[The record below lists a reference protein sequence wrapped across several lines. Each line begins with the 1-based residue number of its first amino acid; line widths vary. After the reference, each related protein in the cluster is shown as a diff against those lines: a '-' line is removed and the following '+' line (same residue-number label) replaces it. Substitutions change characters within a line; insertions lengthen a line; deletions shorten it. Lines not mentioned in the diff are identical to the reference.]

1 MTFTIMAR
9 CQDSG
14 KLGIASATR
23 SLAVGA
29 RMTPALRN
37 KGVVAVMAI
46 ADKRLGMTALRLL
59 DAGHKAP
66 GVIDELVA
74 ADPDHEYS
82 VWFNQEAKSISDVC

>member
-14 KLGIASATR
+14 KLGIASSTR

-29 RMTPALRN
+29 RVTPALPN

-74 ADPDHEYS
+74 VDLDHEYR
-82 VWFNQEAKSISDVC
+82 VWFNQESRIYK

>member
-29 RMTPALRN
+29 RVTPALPN

-59 DAGHKAP
+59 DAGHKAH
-66 GVIDELVA
+66 GVIDGLVA
-74 ADPDHEYS
+74 VDLDHEYR
-82 VWFNQEAKSISDVC
+82 VWFDQEAKIYK

>member
-29 RMTPALRN
+29 RVTPALPN
-37 KGVVAVMAI
+37 KGVVAVMAR

-66 GVIDELVA
+66 GVIDGLVA
-74 ADPDHEYS
+74 VDLDHEYRVS
-82 VWFNQEAKSISDVC
+82 FNQESRI